1 MFDQFVAVDLDADGD
16 LDFLTTRGNS
26 EPYDGLLWL
35 EQTRSVEPASA
46 FTAARPKESP
56 EVPLLASP

>member
-1 MFDQFVAVDLDADGD
+1 MFDQFVVLDQDRDGD

-35 EQTRSVEPASA
+35 EQTRSAEPAPA
-46 FTAARPKESP
+46 FTSARAKESP
-56 EVPLLASP
+56 EMPLP